1 MAALQP
7 GVQAPEFTL
16 KSTGDAQFSLAEAL
30 RGGPVLL
37 AFFKVSCP
45 VCQYAFPF
53 VERIHRGYR
62 GKPVTVVGVSQN
74 SRTDTERFRKQ
85 FEISFPALLDD
96 PANYA
101 VSNAYGLTNVPT
113 VFLIEPNGTVA
124 ASVVGW
130 SRADLEEVNHKLAE
144 LVDVVQAPLFQAG
157 ESVDDWKAG

>member
-16 KSTGDAQFSLAEAL
+16 KSTDGTQLSLTAAL
-30 RGGPVLL
+30 SKGPVLL

-53 VERIHRGYR
+53 FERLHRGYQ
-62 GKPVTVVGVSQN
+62 GKPVTVVGISQN
-74 SRTDTERFRKQ
+74 NRSDTERFRKE
-85 FEISFPALLDD
+85 FDISFPALLDD
-96 PANYA
+96 SAQYA

-113 VFLIEPNGTVA
+113 VFLIQPDKTIS

-130 SRADLEEVNHKLAE
+130 SRADMEAVNRQLAA
-144 LVDVVQAPLFQAG
+144 LVDAAQAPLFQPG
-157 ESVDDWKAG
+157 ESVADWKAG